1 MKRYVRASSETAWI
15 VTFGQDAGDAERGP
29 IISSGEYL
37 IYAISEDEAC
47 RKFEDEYA
55 YDLNGYEGC
64 WARKAT
70 PEDIAE
76 WEEGE
81 QWEEDLP
88 FSSTRTKKRS
98 IKAGYTGEGALRNRT
113 KFNSWTDAYQLI
125 TDTADRVIDKYGF
138 DNKRINDEVSRLYS
152 RYKHNR
158 FFQLA
163 YDRWCES
170 TEEDW

>member
-1 MKRYVRASSETAWI
+1 MKRYVRASAEIAW
-15 VTFGQDAGDAERGP
+15 VVSYSWNEGGPESGP
-29 IISSGEYL
+29 IWGIDRRL
-37 IYAISEDEAC
+37 IYARSKEEAC
-47 RKFEDEYA
+47 RKFEKEYA
-55 YDLNGYEGC
+55 DDISGYEGC
-64 WARKAT
+64 WARRAT

-76 WEEGE
+76 WESGE
-81 QWEEDLP
+81 PWEEDLP

-98 IKAGYTGEGALRNRT
+98 IKAGYTREGALRNST